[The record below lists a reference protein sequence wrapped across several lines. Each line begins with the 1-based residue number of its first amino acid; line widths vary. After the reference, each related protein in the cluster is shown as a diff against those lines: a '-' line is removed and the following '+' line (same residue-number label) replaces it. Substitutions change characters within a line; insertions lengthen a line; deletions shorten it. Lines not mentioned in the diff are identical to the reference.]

1 MTCCNSDK
9 HQQRTILGDS
19 CDAKHHSEAT
29 SDALWISSCCYLQ
42 GSITGASSG
51 AQADAVK
58 AEARVQD
65 LQGRLKIAEQERA
78 ASEQAQKV
86 GVHAVHSCFRA
97 VCSAH
102 ILVRNHALL

>member
-1 MTCCNSDK
+1 M
-9 HQQRTILGDS
+9 
-19 CDAKHHSEAT
+19 
-29 SDALWISSCCYLQ
+29 Q

-51 AQADAVK
+51 AQEDAVK

-86 GVHAVHSCFRA
+86 RSHAVHSRF
-97 VCSAH
+97 
-102 ILVRNHALL
+102 